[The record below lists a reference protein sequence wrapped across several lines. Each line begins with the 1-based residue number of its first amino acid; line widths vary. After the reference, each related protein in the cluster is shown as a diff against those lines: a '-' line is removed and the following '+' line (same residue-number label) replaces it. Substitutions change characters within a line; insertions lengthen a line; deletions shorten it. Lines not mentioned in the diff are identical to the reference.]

1 MLESDLKLYGMTLR
15 KQGKSKKNI
24 KINLVIYQIKPVIGS
39 LAKKNI
45 IKYIKKD
52 NWITEYKNTI
62 FLKKSFQNLQIL
74 NTV

>member
-1 MLESDLKLYGMTLR
+1 M
-15 KQGKSKKNI
+15 
-24 KINLVIYQIKPVIGS
+24 IYQIKPVIGS

-62 FLKKSFQNLQIL
+62 LFEKNLQNLQIL
-74 NTV
+74 NTVYLFQMAH